1 MLWGRDKRPDKS
13 PARPPL
19 TEAGARAMSTS
30 VPARQPGDARG
41 WTRGSRARGPD
52 GGSLEHQAK
61 GPAHGQGS
69 REGRPAVRIAL
80 WSGGGLRTWEGGAHM
95 PTPHTHP
102 RPRYT
107 HLLAREK
114 SSLLSSQEQSQRVST
129 PPRPKPQYKTTGP
142 ASNQG
147 CCPATPQHAWPL
159 TRQQEIIPEAHGTH
173 PKSAAPSGQLVQ
185 AATSFS
191 SRILGRKPT
200 VPIHLATPFS
210 VLGHQHA
217 PLSRRRGVVPAQ
229 APHRGWGPRQH
240 QAGAGTASALLRPG
254 RGPGAGGLR
263 LAESPLKGNRAKGI
277 SVRPEAAS
285 APPGPSTA
293 SSR

>member
-1 MLWGRDKRPDKS
+1 MGERS
-13 PARPPL
+13 P
-19 TEAGARAMSTS
+19 
-30 VPARQPGDARG
+30 
-41 WTRGSRARGPD
+41 
-52 GGSLEHQAK
+52 H
-61 GPAHGQGS
+61 AH
-69 REGRPAVRIAL
+69 
-80 WSGGGLRTWEGGAHM
+80 T
-95 PTPHTHP
+95 THT
-102 RPRYT
+102 PRYT
-107 HLLAREK
+107 HVLARKK
-114 SSLLSSQEQSQRVST
+114 SSLLSNQEQSQRVST
-129 PPRPKPQYKTTGP
+129 PPRPKPQYKKTTGP

-147 CCPATPQHAWPL
+147 CCPATPRHAWPL

-173 PKSAAPSGQLVQ
+173 PKSAAPSGRLVQ

-210 VLGHQHA
+210 VLAHQHA
-217 PLSRRRGVVPAQ
+217 PPSRRRGVVPAQ

-277 SVRPEAAS
+277 SGRPDAAS
-285 APPGPSTA
+285 APSRPSTA
-293 SSR
+293 SPR